1 MCTPIHHATMAHT
14 PNVCQ
19 HLQQPYFCFHQVI
32 KDTGVNGLSIKQG
45 KQAEDQ
51 VLTDRVGES
60 ECVMEKRGSE
70 RERER
75 ERSKRKREG

>member
-1 MCTPIHHATMAHT
+1 M
-14 PNVCQ
+14 
-19 HLQQPYFCFHQVI
+19 
-32 KDTGVNGLSIKQG
+32 NGLSIKQG

-75 ERSKRKREG
+75 EK